1 MRRSSMPA
9 CALTVVASM
18 SMATME
24 ILPFD
29 VTMQAAWRQRISDW
43 DGTTKPET

>member
-1 MRRSSMPA
+1 MPA

-18 SMATME
+18 SMATIE
-24 ILPFD
+24 IRPSA
-29 VTMQAAWRQRISDW
+29 VTITAAWRQRISDC